1 MKNALLI
8 CLLIFVNGLFA
19 QVGIGTNTP
28 NSSAKLDVVSTSKGV
43 LVPRM
48 TNTQMLAISSPTA
61 GLQVFNTTKNC
72 LYTYSGTAWMS
83 EKLYIGQFVNKGDVV
98 ELNNIRIRI
107 PSTGNVSLQ
116 IATVS
121 GSIAL
126 SGSSINNYYLGTAGS
141 SGVSSITNSG
151 RIRQSETFS
160 TTYAYWAPGLDFTY
174 HGCQQIIY
182 IMDETNGKAYKLT
195 CNIGNSFVNNYL
207 EIEQLL

>member
-1 MKNALLI
+1 MKNLFLISLLI
-8 CLLIFVNGLFA
+8 MGKGLFA

-48 TNTQMLAISSPTA
+48 SNTQMLAISSPTA
-61 GLQVFNTTKNC
+61 GLQVYNTTKNS
-72 LYTYSGTAWMS
+72 LYTYSGTSWMS
-83 EKLYIGQFVNKGDVV
+83 EKKYVGQLVSKGDVV
-98 ELNNIRIRI
+98 ELDNIRIRI

-121 GSIAL
+121 GSISL
-126 SGSSINNYYLGTAGS
+126 SGSSINNYYLGSAGLSGTGS
-141 SGVSSITNSG
+141 SISG

-160 TTYAYWAPGLDFTY
+160 TTYTYWAPGLDYTY

-182 IMDETNGKAYKLT
+182 VMDETNSKAYKLT
-195 CNIGNSFVNNYL
+195 CTIGNGFVNNYL